1 MGHTSFLLP
10 ARRRIGFT
18 ALHGRPGPHSR
29 LKPIHAPEGIKP
41 VSQPVE
47 EFPVQDDPNA
57 VSTLVHTAMPHTDNV
72 LAIIGELIP
81 IIAIVMGLSVAML
94 CLYLDFRKK
103 RELFQLHHAER
114 MAAIEK
120 GIELPPLPPEFF
132 GEYRNREPRAS
143 RHRRQGLL
151 LSFLGIAISV
161 GMWGSSHERGAW
173 WGLVFVAV
181 GAAFLLSS
189 RFESAESLK
198 LSKGED
204 PHAQP

>member
-1 MGHTSFLLP
+1 VP
-10 ARRRIGFT
+10 D
-18 ALHGRPGPHSR
+18 
-29 LKPIHAPEGIKP
+29 APSA
-41 VSQPVE
+41 VTTV
-47 EFPVQDDPNA
+47 VQ
-57 VSTLVHTAMPHTDNV
+57 TAMPHSDNV
-72 LAIIGELIP
+72 IPVLGELIP

-94 CLYLDFRKK
+94 SLYFDFRKK

-143 RHRRQGLL
+143 RHRRHGLI

-161 GMWGSSHERGAW
+161 GLWGSAHARGAW
-173 WGLVFVAV
+173 WGLVFFAL

-189 RFESAESLK
+189 RLESAERLK
-198 LSKGED
+198 SSQGED

>member
-1 MGHTSFLLP
+1 
-10 ARRRIGFT
+10 
-18 ALHGRPGPHSR
+18 

-57 VSTLVHTAMPHTDNV
+57 VSTIVQSAMPHSDNV
-72 LAIIGELIP
+72 IPILGELIP

-94 CLYLDFRKK
+94 SMYFDFRKK
-103 RELFQLHHAER
+103 RELFQLYHAER

-132 GEYRNREPRAS
+132 GDSGDREPKAS
-143 RHRRQGLL
+143 RHRRQGLI
-151 LSFLGIAISV
+151 LSFLGIAISI
-161 GMWGSSHERGAW
+161 GLWGSAHARGAW
-173 WGLVFVAV
+173 WGVVIFAL

-189 RFESAESLK
+189 RLESAESLK
-198 LSKGED
+198 SSEGKD
-204 PHAQP
+204 PHAHP